1 MDLFSV
7 EKVALTLNQVLC
19 LRKRYAWSNS
29 SMNPS
34 RPEWRFA
41 GEIPMSLTELIAV
54 VPGMAGRSLSEE
66 STIEVSRVRN

>member
-1 MDLFSV
+1 
-7 EKVALTLNQVLC
+7 
-19 LRKRYAWSNS
+19 
-29 SMNPS
+29 MNPS